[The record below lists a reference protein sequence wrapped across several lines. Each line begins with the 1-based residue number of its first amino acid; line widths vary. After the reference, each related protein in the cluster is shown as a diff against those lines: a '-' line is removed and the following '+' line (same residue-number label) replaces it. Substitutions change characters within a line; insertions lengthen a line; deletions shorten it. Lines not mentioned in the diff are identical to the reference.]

1 MILSGLVMSIPCT
14 CMCLSPYG
22 RHRPD
27 SLSTHQAASSLLY
40 IKLTILAFHVPLPL
54 AVGMRSWS
62 SILATLFSDREPS
75 GLILSSKGLRFAALV
90 LALAVRAFLALLTS
104 SAVPALPLNP
114 PSLVPLAL
122 AAARGE
128 GSAKKGGNSV
138 TVRALHSNVPRGFF
152 AGQSPLSCM

>member
-1 MILSGLVMSIPCT
+1 MVFTALFHAEFAKFFSKTLISLSNVHFPLWGCFKKLDCIRLISIIIALGGLVMSDPWPL
-14 CMCLSPYG
+14 MCLSPKSG
-22 RHRPD
+22 RPN

-62 SILATLFSDREPS
+62 SILATLFSDRAPS

-104 SAVPALPLNP
+104 SAVPCPA
-114 PSLVPLAL
+114 S
-122 AAARGE
+122 E
-128 GSAKKGGNSV
+128 
-138 TVRALHSNVPRGFF
+138 TT
-152 AGQSPLSCM
+152 

>member
-1 MILSGLVMSIPCT
+1 MIPNLNFHCGGVPLNFHLRRCFKRLDIIIPIGNLKVLSGLVMSIPCSCT
-14 CMCLSPYG
+14 VSLSQD
-22 RHRPD
+22 RHRPV
-27 SLSTHQAASSLLY
+27 SLSTYHAASSLLY

-114 PSLVPLAL
+114 PS
-122 AAARGE
+122 
-128 GSAKKGGNSV
+128 
-138 TVRALHSNVPRGFF
+138 THYH
-152 AGQSPLSCM
+152 